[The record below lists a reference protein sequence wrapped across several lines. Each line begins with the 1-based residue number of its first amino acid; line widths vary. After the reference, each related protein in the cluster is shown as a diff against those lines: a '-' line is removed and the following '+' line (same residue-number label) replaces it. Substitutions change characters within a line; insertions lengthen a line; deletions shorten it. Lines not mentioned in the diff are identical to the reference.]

1 MILRRG
7 VPALLAL
14 LLLGASV
21 PARAISPEDEKIV
34 DTGLDALY
42 HSDYDGAQKIFDD
55 AVAAH
60 PGDPALSLGATIAA
74 WWRMEN
80 DFADPGS
87 PEEKRFLESNKR
99 AIADAKRAVDDAK
112 RASDKTRQAEAYV
125 CLGAAYGL
133 HGRLEAAQKHWFKA
147 YGDGKRSYRSEQSAT
162 KLDPALDDPYLGL
175 GAFDYYSSRLSSFI
189 RFFIFTKNGD
199 KDKGLAEL
207 ERATHGRFSGVAAE
221 FLIVGI
227 DWTFEK
233 KPEEA
238 WKILESLRAR
248 YPRSPLIEG
257 MRLIGLFHL
266 RDGAGLEREARI
278 YLADAEKPAP
288 FYRPLDKAA
297 GHYFLGLGLQL
308 SGKYE
313 EAMKQDEEALADIPQ
328 GHRTRGLP
336 MLFMGEC
343 MDVLGRRDEA
353 KAMYKRALKEKPFW
367 GVPRYAKFLLSHP
380 FRPGANPLPARSDEL
395 D

>member
-1 MILRRG
+1 MRLRRG
-7 VPALLAL
+7 GPAILTAL
-14 LLLGASV
+14 VLWAAV
-21 PARAISPEDEKIV
+21 PARAISPEDEKLV
-34 DTGLDALY
+34 DSGLDALY

-55 AVAAH
+55 AVAAR
-60 PGDPALSLGATIAA
+60 PGDPALSLGAAIAA

-80 DFADPGS
+80 DFAPAGS
-87 PEEKRFLESNKR
+87 PEAKSFLDADKR
-99 AIADAKRAVDDAK
+99 AIDDAK
-112 RASDKTRQAEAYV
+112 RVADKAKDAEAFT

-133 HGRLEAAQKHWFKA
+133 RGRYEATQKHWFKA
-147 YGDGKRSYRSEQSAT
+147 YGDGKRSYKSELSAA
-162 KLDPALDDPYLGL
+162 KIDPALDDPYLGL

-207 ERATHGRFSGVAAE
+207 ERATHGRFSGVAAQ
-221 FLIVGI
+221 FLLVGI

-233 KPEEA
+233 KPEQA
-238 WKILESLRAR
+238 WKTLEELRAR
-248 YPRSPLIEG
+248 YPNSPLIEG

-266 RDGAGLEREARI
+266 RDAAGLEREARI
-278 YLADAEKPAP
+278 FLANAEKPAP

-308 SGKYE
+308 SGKYD
-313 EAMKQDEEALADIPQ
+313 EAIKEDEAALADIPQ

-336 MLFMGEC
+336 MLFIGEC
-343 MDVLGRRDEA
+343 QDLLGRRDEA
-353 KAMYKRALKEKPFW
+353 KATYKRALKEQPFW

-380 FRPGANPLPARSDEL
+380 FKPDSNPLPARSDEL
-395 D
+395 E